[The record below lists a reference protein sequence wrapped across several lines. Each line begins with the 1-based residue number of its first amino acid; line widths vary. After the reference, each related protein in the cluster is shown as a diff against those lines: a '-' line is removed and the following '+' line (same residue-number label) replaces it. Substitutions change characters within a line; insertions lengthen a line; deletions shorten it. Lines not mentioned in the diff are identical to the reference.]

1 MKHVVF
7 TVLLL
12 TIISLFIQVQN
23 STVQAQERTTD
34 RVWASPNAA
43 VSQTIGLTV
52 VEVTYG
58 RPSVRDRDI
67 FGDLVPFGEVWRTGA
82 NESTAITFSDD
93 VTVNGEELSA
103 GTYALYTIPG
113 SNEWTI
119 IFNDKISWGTQYDD
133 REDMVR
139 ISVVPE
145 ETYSMEQM
153 LIYFENITAE
163 SGDMFIHWDDIRV
176 PVTIKPIEE

>member
-1 MKHVVF
+1 MKHIALK
-7 TVLLL
+7 TVLTALL
-12 TIISLFIQVQN
+12 LIFVHAQLNTI
-23 STVQAQERTTD
+23 QAQDRTTD
-34 RVWASPNAA
+34 RVLASPNAA

-58 RPSVRDRDI
+58 RPSVRDRVI

-93 VTVNGEELSA
+93 VLVNGEALEA
-103 GTYALYTIPG
+103 GTYSLYTIPG

-119 IFNDKISWGTQYDD
+119 IFNEKLSWGTQYDE
-133 REDMVR
+133 REDVIR
-139 ISVVPE
+139 ISVIPE

-153 LIYFENITAE
+153 LIYFEDITAE
-163 SGDMFIHWDDIRV
+163 SGDMYIHWDDVRV
-176 PVTIKPIEE
+176 PVTIEPVED